1 MVYLFLRE
9 PIWNDDR
16 DNVDAKMRISLL
28 NKLEYV
34 IKSFLMSE
42 GRSQAHFWLCDT
54 IAGISSISRQH
65 QCELFMN
72 LLRSKTLRRGLA
84 SQLLQMIFEKRPHK
98 AGSIIAKRSHV
109 LEKFFEGKLNPMRIS
124 QWFANFEASGGGLE
138 HGKGAKALSQF
149 AFINRDI
156 CWEELEW
163 KGKHGQSPAV
173 VATKPHYFLDL
184 DVQRTVENFLENVPE
199 FWSSSEF
206 SESLKDGEILLIDRN
221 FFLEYFVDL
230 MYKKDSR
237 DVWEVI
243 TEFLKEESFSYL
255 CRHLF
260 VTLDERDLCR
270 FLGLLCKFVNPGM
283 EPKDFSNS
291 SFLFEVVLSKC
302 KDCGSFDQILL
313 LDAVLSKKRELLN
326 LLRDEDS
333 KEAQAEIKD
342 IVLQIS
348 AIPANDNSLASII
361 KECVET
367 KTIEAIKLLGLE
379 SWVLY
384 YRLSEECQTL
394 ESWESLFRTNAI
406 SFRKS
411 QKYAFVNDKGLSE
424 ESDSDLDH
432 GVSSKIK
439 RKRKGRSRKKKKRK
453 FDYDDNYD
461 DEFLDF
467 DTSNDRLGLQSNV
480 GSWLLSTDGYSVS
493 WNIVDLP
500 EHLSKHCLSTW
511 MRWISAMWDA

>member
-1 MVYLFLRE
+1 
-9 PIWNDDR
+9 
-16 DNVDAKMRISLL
+16 
-28 NKLEYV
+28 
-34 IKSFLMSE
+34 
-42 GRSQAHFWLCDT
+42 
-54 IAGISSISRQH
+54 
-65 QCELFMN
+65 
-72 LLRSKTLRRGLA
+72 
-84 SQLLQMIFEKRPHK
+84 
-98 AGSIIAKRSHV
+98 
-109 LEKFFEGKLNPMRIS
+109 MRIS
-124 QWFANFEASGGGLE
+124 QWFATFAASGGGLE

-156 CWEELEW
+156 CWDELEW

-230 MYKKDSR
+230 MYKEDSR

-255 CRHLF
+255 CHHLL

-270 FLGLLCKFVNPGM
+270 FLGLLRKFVNPGKA
-283 EPKDFSNS
+283 PKDFSNS

-313 LDAVLSKKRELLN
+313 LDAVLNKKRELLR
-326 LLRDEDS
+326 LLRDEDC

-348 AIPANDNSLASII
+348 AISANVNSLAPII
-361 KECVET
+361 KECVKT
-367 KTIEAIKLLGLE
+367 KTIEAIKLLGLQ

-394 ESWESLFRTNAI
+394 ESWESLFCTNAI

-411 QKYAFVNDKGLSE
+411 EKYAFVNDNGLSE

-439 RKRKGRSRKKKKRK
+439 HKRKGRSRKKKKRK
-453 FDYDDNYD
+453 FDYNDSYD

-467 DTSNDRLGLQSNV
+467 DTSNNRSGLQSNL
-480 GSWLLSTDGYSVS
+480 GSWLLSTDGYSAS
-493 WNIVDLP
+493 WNTVSSHIFNY
-500 EHLSKHCLSTW
+500 
-511 MRWISAMWDA
+511 

>member
-1 MVYLFLRE
+1 
-9 PIWNDDR
+9 
-16 DNVDAKMRISLL
+16 
-28 NKLEYV
+28 
-34 IKSFLMSE
+34 
-42 GRSQAHFWLCDT
+42 
-54 IAGISSISRQH
+54 
-65 QCELFMN
+65 
-72 LLRSKTLRRGLA
+72 
-84 SQLLQMIFEKRPHK
+84 
-98 AGSIIAKRSHV
+98 
-109 LEKFFEGKLNPMRIS
+109 MRIS
-124 QWFANFEASGGGLE
+124 QWFANFAASDGGLE

-163 KGKHGQSPAV
+163 KGKHGKSPAV

-206 SESLKDGEILLIDRN
+206 SESLKNGDILLIDRN

-230 MYKKDSR
+230 MYKEDSR

-243 TEFLKEESFSYL
+243 IEFLKEESFSYL
-255 CRHLF
+255 CRHLL
-260 VTLDERDLCR
+260 VTLDERDLCK
-270 FLGLLCKFVNPGM
+270 FLGLLRKLVNPGM

-313 LDAVLSKKRELLN
+313 LDAVLNKKRELLR
-326 LLRDEDS
+326 LLHDEDS
-333 KEAQAEIKD
+333 NKAQAEVKD

-348 AIPANDNSLASII
+348 AIPANDNSLAPII
-361 KECVET
+361 KECVKT
-367 KTIEAIKLLGLE
+367 KTIEAITLLGLQ

-411 QKYAFVNDKGLSE
+411 EKYAFIDDNGLSE

-453 FDYDDNYD
+453 FDYNDSYD
-461 DEFLDF
+461 DVFLDF
-467 DTSNDRLGLQSNV
+467 DISNNRLGLQSNV
-480 GSWLLSTDGYSVS
+480 GSWLLSTDGYSAS
-493 WNIVDLP
+493 WNTVSSHIFNYQP
-500 EHLSKHCLSTW
+500 
-511 MRWISAMWDA
+511 I